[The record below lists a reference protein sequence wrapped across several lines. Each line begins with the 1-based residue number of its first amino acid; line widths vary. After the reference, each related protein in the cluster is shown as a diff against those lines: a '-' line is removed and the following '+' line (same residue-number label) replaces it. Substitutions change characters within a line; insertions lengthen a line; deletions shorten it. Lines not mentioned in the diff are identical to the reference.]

1 MATEPNKLELQVVTP
16 ERQVV
21 SETVISVQLPGLAGY
36 LGILPGHAS
45 LLTELGVGELSYV
58 KDGDQWFATICGGF
72 AEVLPDRV
80 TVLANVAER
89 AEDIDT
95 DRARAARD
103 RAQKRLSG
111 HDPETD
117 WNRAAAAL
125 ARALVRLQVAAKGG
139 LAAAEENR
147 ISVP

>member
-1 MATEPNKLELQVVTP
+1 MEPKSITLEVVTP

-21 SETVISVQLPGLAGY
+21 SETVSSVQVPARGGY
-36 LGILPGHAS
+36 LGILPGHAP
-45 LLTELGVGELSYV
+45 LMTEMGTGELSYI
-58 KDGDQWFATICGGF
+58 KNGTKYFAVVCGGF

-80 TVLANVAER
+80 TVLADSAER
-89 AEDIDT
+89 CEEIDV

-117 WNRAAAAL
+117 WNRATAAL
-125 ARALVRLQVAAKGG
+125 ERALVRLQVATKGG
-139 LAAAEENR
+139 GVATAA
-147 ISVP
+147 